1 MRSIFFIF
9 ILEQGYWIFFC
20 SFTPGRTSCQPG
32 SGAEIGK
39 PQQAA
44 LFLPLFL
51 QIVVIAGFLLLHA
64 RLRARL
70 RRGKPGFARKL
81 RQGTPAEYRAVEPQF
96 SMWSFRIFESGW
108 QWFVKGARR
117 AYQAGGTGNAGAPR
131 QRRGAVQRC
140 GVTARLRLAREGG
153 SAEAAEAQ

>member
-1 MRSIFFIF
+1 VEHVVNLARVPKS
-9 ILEQGYWIFFC
+9 ENH
-20 SFTPGRTSCQPG
+20 SKS
-32 SGAEIGK
+32 
-39 PQQAA
+39 A
-44 LFLPLFL
+44 LFLPVFL

-108 QWFVKGARR
+108 QCFVIGAL
-117 AYQAGGTGNAGAPR
+117 GA
-131 QRRGAVQRC
+131 
-140 GVTARLRLAREGG
+140 
-153 SAEAAEAQ
+153 